1 MLAFIFD
8 HLLPASFTHSSS
20 IPTIAKLAKTFLHC
34 LATSNYTPEA
44 ISAFVTE
51 FKAAFSRATNL
62 PESQLKHSRIRA
74 LTGLLSQVL
83 DNQNGFSNRA
93 IINPSQFARL
103 LIRKGF
109 ISDLA
114 RAVHNIN
121 LGSPSLSSTV
131 NSILKPLEVLTRIVN
146 QVASVQKK
154 GKLGGGGG
162 EVAVGGNA
170 LPTSTSSRQLPPQL
184 PPPPRPETEIDRSYL
199 EPGSLPS
206 LPLLPTQAATSAL
219 GVPYMDVG
227 VATTAA
233 TPSSHTA
240 GDTTPAV
247 AGGRGRPVPH
257 HDESNILEATHESLI
272 PLEEEED
279 EEGGDGE
286 GDMDRE
292 LLHEARSLAR
302 EIGRHGTLPDEIQ
315 DIVDELLER
324 EPSGSGVGGGALIR
338 IHTPGDE
345 SDTER
350 SSEPESIT
358 ESDLEEE
365 EEDNFNSAG
374 EELDEDE
381 GDESRVVAV
390 LQQHHHGSGAMM
402 GEDEVGSDLSSSQT
416 DTDDNEDEEE
426 HEEEEGGEG
435 GEEGFEV
442 DAEAELPSEGDNNRV
457 NVADDEVCGRADHIM
472 RYVIVW
478 CNWLLTITS

>member
-121 LGSPSLSSTV
+121 LSSPSLSSTV

-154 GKLGGGGG
+154 GKAGGG
-162 EVAVGGNA
+162 EIVFPGDNA
-170 LPTSTSSRQLPPQL
+170 LPTSSSQLL
-184 PPPPRPETEIDRSYL
+184 PPPPPPPSSRPATEH
-199 EPGSLPS
+199 EAGMPQP
-206 LPLLPTQAATSAL
+206 PPPATMAS
-219 GVPYMDVG
+219 GGVG
-227 VATTAA
+227 VATSATQSGGTASGDA
-233 TPSSHTA
+233 LLTTTQA
-240 GDTTPAV
+240 GGG
-247 AGGRGRPVPH
+247 GGRGRPVPH
-257 HDESNILEATHESLI
+257 QHDESNILEATHESLI
-272 PLEEEED
+272 PLEEEAEEELDEGED
-279 EEGGDGE
+279 GGE
-286 GDMDRE
+286 MDSE

-324 EPSGSGVGGGALIR
+324 EPGGSGVGGGALIR
-338 IHTPGDE
+338 IRTPGDDD

-350 SSEPESIT
+350 SSEAESLT
-358 ESDLEEE
+358 ESDLEDM

-374 EELDEDE
+374 EELEEDE

-390 LQQHHHGSGAMM
+390 LQQHESGVM

-416 DTDDNEDEEE
+416 DTDDEDEGEHDEE
-426 HEEEEGGEG
+426 GEGEEEEGCEI
-435 GEEGFEV
+435 
-442 DAEAELPSEGDNNRV
+442 DAEDEEAEGLPSEGDEHSNDRV
-457 NVADDEVCGRADHIM
+457 NVAEDEVCRGSA
-472 RYVIVW
+472 VP
-478 CNWLLTITS
+478 